1 MDLFGFFIDA
11 ETLSIFAHL
20 LVAAV
25 LGGILGLERER
36 AHKTAGLRTYALVSM
51 GSALFVAVSVI
62 ISSQFVGV
70 TNFDPLRV
78 AAQIVTGIGFLG
90 AGVIIFRG
98 SHVEGITTAAGLWV
112 AAGIGMASGFGL
124 YAIATF
130 ATIVTLFIFTILWFF
145 ETRIK
150 KVSGKWSNGEI

>member
-1 MDLFGFFIDA
+1 MLDFFIDP
-11 ETLSIFAHL
+11 ETITMFIRL
-20 LVAAV
+20 LLAAF
-25 LGGILGLERER
+25 LGALLGMERVF

-51 GSALFVAVSVI
+51 GSALFVIVSVVI
-62 ISSQFVGV
+62 ASQFENI

-90 AGVIIFRG
+90 AGVIIFRE

-124 YAIATF
+124 YIIAVF
-130 ATIVTLFIFTILWFF
+130 ATVVTLFIFTVLWLF
-145 ETRIK
+145 ERRVK
-150 KVSGKWSNGEI
+150 KASGKWDESRSRT